1 MSDRDD
7 LDRLLAQHFRATGN
21 RAGEEASAGR
31 VLATLLG
38 PLPPQRRAWRLW
50 PAELLDW
57 SFAPAWP
64 RVAALASCAVL
75 GFAVGIASPIWRG
88 HDGLLIAPAHA
99 DSGIAAILSEPEP
112 LPEALP

>member
-1 MSDRDD
+1 MSNGDD
-7 LDRLLAQHFRATGN
+7 LDRLLAQHFRTTAN

-31 VLATLLG
+31 VLATLSRR
-38 PLPPQRRAWRLW
+38 LPPQRRAWRLW

-64 RVAALASCAVL
+64 RLAALAGCAAL
-75 GFAVGIASPIWRG
+75 GFVVGIASPVWHG
-88 HDGLLIAPAHA
+88 HDGLLIASAHA
-99 DSGIAAILSEPEP
+99 DNGIAAILSAPEP